1 MLPGIRVPADYRH
14 GMARSLAFAPGRA
27 PRLPIW
33 AAPMA
38 GGPSSTE
45 LLVAVGSA
53 GGLGTL
59 PAGYLTADAFAQRI
73 ADLRAA
79 ADVPWAANL
88 FLPGPRSD
96 DSDAVA
102 AHAAALQLWADRYG
116 SSLGEPRWE
125 DDDFAAKVDVL
136 LHEAPAAITFTF
148 GVPDPAIVEELRGR
162 TGAAILTTVTTPDE
176 AVAATASGVDGLIV
190 QGREAGGH
198 RGVHVDDP
206 RQSGGGELVPL
217 VALLS
222 QTAGETDL
230 PLVAAGG
237 LHDGA
242 GIRRAID
249 AGAVAVQLGTA
260 FLTTPEA
267 GTSDVHRRAIL
278 DRRYADTI
286 VTRGF
291 TGRPAR
297 GLANPL
303 ARAFPDAPSAYPE
316 VHHLTRPLRSAAAAA
331 GDPDAVHLWAGEG
344 WRQATT
350 EPAGELV
357 ARLAREAGLAG

>member
-1 MLPGIRVPADYRH
+1 MPRPLT
-14 GMARSLAFAPGRA
+14 FAPGRA

-45 LLVAVGSA
+45 LLVAVAAA

-79 ADVPWAANL
+79 ADAPWAANL
-88 FLPGPRSD
+88 FLPGPEAAD
-96 DSDAVA
+96 PAAVTV
-102 AHAAALQLWADRYG
+102 HAEALRPWADRYG
-116 SSLGEPRWE
+116 VALGEPRWD
-125 DDDFAAKVDVL
+125 DDDFAAKVEVL
-136 LHEAPAAITFTF
+136 LREQPSAITFTF
-148 GVPDPAIVEELRGR
+148 GTPDPGLVDELGGR
-162 TGAAILTTVTTPDE
+162 TGAAILTTVTTPAE

-190 QGREAGGH
+190 QGSEAGGH

-206 RQSGGGELVPL
+206 ETLGGGELVPL
-217 VALLS
+217 LALLAAIRE
-222 QTAGETDL
+222 QTDL

-237 LHDGA
+237 LHDGT
-242 GIRRAID
+242 GIRGALD
-249 AGAVAVQLGTA
+249 AGAAAVQLGTA
-260 FLTTPEA
+260 FLTVPEA
-267 GTSDVHRRAIL
+267 GTSAVHRLAIL
-278 DRRYADTI
+278 EQHYTDTI

-303 ARAFPDAPSAYPE
+303 ARAFPHAPSAYPE
-316 VHHLTRPLRSAAAAA
+316 IHHLTRPLRSAAAAA
-331 GDPDAVHLWAGEG
+331 SDADAVHLWAGEG
-344 WRQATT
+344 WRHATI
-350 EPAGELV
+350 EPARDLV
-357 ARLAREAGLAG
+357 ARLARDAGLAD

>member
-1 MLPGIRVPADYRH
+1 
-14 GMARSLAFAPGRA
+14 MARPLTFAPGRA

-45 LLVAVGSA
+45 LLVAVAGA

-73 ADLRAA
+73 ADLRAT
-79 ADVPWAANL
+79 ADVAWAANL
-88 FLPGPRSD
+88 FLPGPEAAD
-96 DSDAVA
+96 PAAVT
-102 AHAAALQLWADRYG
+102 AHAEALRPWADRYG
-116 SSLGEPRWE
+116 AALGEPRWD
-125 DDDFAAKVDVL
+125 DDDFAVKIEVVL
-136 LHEAPAAITFTF
+136 GEQPTAITFTF
-148 GVPDPAIVEELRGR
+148 GTPDPALVDELGGR
-162 TGAAILTTVTTPDE
+162 TGAAILTTVTTPAE
-176 AVAATASGVDGLIV
+176 AVAAAASGVDGLIV
-190 QGREAGGH
+190 QGSEAGGH

-206 RQSGGGELVPL
+206 AMPVGGESIPLLAL
-217 VALLS
+217 VAAIAE
-222 QTAGETDL
+222 QTDL

-237 LHDGA
+237 LHDGT
-242 GIRRAID
+242 GIRRALD

-260 FLTTPEA
+260 FLTVPEA
-267 GTSDVHRRAIL
+267 GTSSVHRQAIL
-278 DRRYADTI
+278 ERRYADTV

-303 ARAFPDAPSAYPE
+303 ARAFPHAPSAYPE

-344 WRQATT
+344 WRHATT
-350 EPAGELV
+350 ESAADLV
-357 ARLAREAGLAG
+357 ARLARDAGLAG

>member
-1 MLPGIRVPADYRH
+1 
-14 GMARSLAFAPGRA
+14 MARPLAFAPGRA

-45 LLVAVGSA
+45 LLVAVARA

-59 PAGYLTADAFAQRI
+59 PAGYLTAEAFARRI
-73 ADLRAA
+73 ADLQAA

-88 FLPGPRSD
+88 FLPGPPAAD
-96 DSDAVA
+96 PDAVA
-102 AHAAALQLWADRYG
+102 AHAEALQPWADRHG
-116 SSLGEPRWE
+116 AALGEPRWD
-125 DDDFAAKVDVL
+125 DDDFAAKIDVL
-136 LHEAPAAITFTF
+136 LRERPAAITFTF
-148 GVPDPAIVEELRGR
+148 GTPDPALVDELGGR
-162 TGAAILTTVTTPDE
+162 TGAAILTTVTTPAE
-176 AVAATASGVDGLIV
+176 AVAAATSGVDGLIV
-190 QGREAGGH
+190 QGGEAGGH

-206 RQSGGGELVPL
+206 REPGGGELLPL
-217 VALLS
+217 IDLL
-222 QTAGETDL
+222 AGVGNETDL

-249 AGAVAVQLGTA
+249 AGAAAVLLGTA
-260 FLTTPEA
+260 FLTVPEA

-278 DRRYADTI
+278 DRRYADTV

-344 WRQATT
+344 WRHATT
-350 EPAGELV
+350 EPAGDLV
-357 ARLAREAGLAG
+357 ARLAREAGLTR

>member
-1 MLPGIRVPADYRH
+1 MPHPLV
-14 GMARSLAFAPGRA
+14 FAPGRA

-45 LLVAVGSA
+45 LLVAVGAA

-59 PAGYLTADAFAQRI
+59 PAGYLTADAFAGRI
-73 ADLRAA
+73 AELRDA

-88 FLPGPRSD
+88 FLPGPPAAD
-96 DSDAVA
+96 PDAVA
-102 AHAAALQLWADRYG
+102 AHARALQPWADRYG
-116 SSLGEPRWE
+116 AALGERRWD
-125 DDDFAAKVDVL
+125 DDDFAAKIDVL
-136 LHEAPAAITFTF
+136 LGERPAAITFTF
-148 GVPDPAIVEELRGR
+148 GTPDSALVDELGGR

-176 AVAATASGVDGLIV
+176 AVAAAANGVDGLIA
-190 QGREAGGH
+190 QGSEAGGH

-206 RQSGGGELVPL
+206 EIPGGGELLPL
-217 VALLS
+217 SALL
-222 QTAGETDL
+222 AALARETDL
-230 PLVAAGG
+230 PLIAAGG

-242 GIRRAID
+242 GIRRALD
-249 AGAVAVQLGTA
+249 AGAAAVLLGTA
-260 FLTTPEA
+260 FLATPEA

-278 DRRYADTI
+278 ERRYADTI

-291 TGRPAR
+291 TGRSAR

-316 VHHLTRPLRSAAAAA
+316 VHHLTRPLRSAAASA

-344 WRQATT
+344 WRHATT

-357 ARLAREAGLAG
+357 TRLAREVGLLA

>member
-1 MLPGIRVPADYRH
+1 MPRP
-14 GMARSLAFAPGRA
+14 LAFAPGRA

-45 LLVAVGSA
+45 LLVAVARA

-59 PAGYLTADAFAQRI
+59 PAGYLTADAFAARV
-73 ADLRAA
+73 AELRAT

-88 FLPGPRSD
+88 FLPGPEAAD
-96 DSDAVA
+96 PAAVA
-102 AHAAALQLWADRYG
+102 AHAEALRPWAERYG
-116 SSLGEPRWE
+116 AALGEPRW
-125 DDDFAAKVDVL
+125 DDDDLAAKVDVL
-136 LHEAPAAITFTF
+136 LDERPAAVSFTF
-148 GVPDPAIVEELRGR
+148 GVPDAALVDELGGR

-190 QGREAGGH
+190 QGSEAGGH

-206 RQSGGGELVPL
+206 AVPGGGELLPL
-217 VALLS
+217 LDLL
-222 QTAGETDL
+222 AAIGGETDL

-242 GIRRAID
+242 GIRRALD

-260 FLTTPEA
+260 FLTAPEA
-267 GTSDVHRRAIL
+267 GTSAVHRRAIL
-278 DRRYADTI
+278 ERRYDDTV

-344 WRQATT
+344 WRHATT

-357 ARLAREAGLAG
+357 ARLAREAGLAGGPSTTVE

>member
-1 MLPGIRVPADYRH
+1 MSRRPLV
-14 GMARSLAFAPGRA
+14 FAPGRA

-45 LLVAVGSA
+45 LLVAVATA

-59 PAGYLTADAFAQRI
+59 PAGYLSADAFAGRI
-73 ADLRAA
+73 ADLKAA

-88 FLPGPRSD
+88 FLPGPATSD
-96 DSDAVA
+96 PAAVA
-102 AHAAALQLWADRYG
+102 AHADALRSWADRY
-116 SSLGEPRWE
+116 SATLGEARWD

-136 LHEAPAAITFTF
+136 LHESPAAITFTF
-148 GVPDPAIVEELRGR
+148 GTPDPALVDELGGR
-162 TGAAILTTVTTPDE
+162 TGAAILTTVTTPAE
-176 AVAATASGVDGLIV
+176 AVAAAASGVDGLIV
-190 QGREAGGH
+190 QGSEAGGH

-206 RQSGGGELVPL
+206 GMPGGGELLPL
-217 VALLS
+217 AVLLAE
-222 QTAGETDL
+222 TARETDL

-242 GIRRAID
+242 GIRRALD
-249 AGAVAVQLGTA
+249 AGAVAVLLGTA
-260 FLTTPEA
+260 FLTVPEA
-267 GTSDVHRRAIL
+267 GTSAVHRQEIL
-278 DRRYADTI
+278 DRRYADTT

-303 ARAFPDAPSAYPE
+303 AQAFPDAPSAYPE

-344 WRQATT
+344 WRHATT

-357 ARLAREAGLAG
+357 ARLAREAGLSG

>member
-1 MLPGIRVPADYRH
+1 MSRPLV
-14 GMARSLAFAPGRA
+14 FAPGRA

-45 LLVAVGSA
+45 LLVAVANA

-59 PAGYLTADAFAQRI
+59 PAGYLSADAFARRI
-73 ADLRAA
+73 AELRTAA
-79 ADVPWAANL
+79 EVPWAANL
-88 FLPGPRSD
+88 FLPGPAAAD
-96 DSDAVA
+96 PNAVA
-102 AHAAALQLWADRYG
+102 AHADALRPWADRYG
-116 SSLGEPRWE
+116 ATLGEPRWD
-125 DDDFAAKVDVL
+125 DDDFAAKVEVL
-136 LHEAPAAITFTF
+136 SHERPAAISFTF
-148 GVPDPAIVEELRGR
+148 GTPDPGVVDELGGR
-162 TGAAILTTVTTPDE
+162 TGAAILTTVTTPAE
-176 AVAATASGVDGLIV
+176 AVAAAASGVDGLIV
-190 QGREAGGH
+190 QGSEAGGH
-198 RGVHVDDP
+198 RGAHVDDP
-206 RQSGGGELVPL
+206 GTLGGGELVPL
-217 VALLS
+217 LALL
-222 QTAGETDL
+222 AAIAAETDL

-242 GIRRAID
+242 GIRWALD

-260 FLTTPEA
+260 FLTVPEA
-267 GTSDVHRRAIL
+267 GTSEVHRRAIL
-278 DRRYADTI
+278 ERRYDDTI

-303 ARAFPDAPSAYPE
+303 ARAFPHAPSAYPE

-331 GDPDAVHLWAGEG
+331 GDPDAVHLWVGEG
-344 WRQATT
+344 WRHATT